1 MTHMQK
7 KVVEFISKKPSDRK
21 DIIIQ
26 IFLPWLRK
34 KSLLLQD
41 LDKAILTDVMRNC
54 AYQKANRDD
63 LIITQG
69 ELGDSFYIML
79 TGKTSVYITPI
90 KVDDEQQSATPDMQK
105 KGKDDEKTDDND
117 DSSQEEEENTDEK
130 KPLDR
135 SKFGKFIMHYEGSN
149 SFGEVAL
156 MSEDSVRN
164 ATIIADEETD
174 LLVISRELFNRSVKA
189 KQEKEYEEKKDF
201 INESPFFHNWSP
213 KFKRL
218 LEMSIRKEHYP
229 FGSTIVRQGDSAC
242 GLVFLLSGQA
252 KVTVN
257 PSHHNGQFPLLTKQE
272 INPIAKEIGRNSY
285 NKIVKKLD
293 RNFTQHHIQIRRKEG
308 YAAAEKR
315 VMSRTVE
322 LCCIESNDVIGDIEM
337 VMELERSTCT
347 VNCTE
352 NTTVMVL
359 DTKNYDRLIAKKN
372 IHTIRKLCKTA
383 LQKVMCRASSG
394 KGSQVPL
401 LDILQKKLQE
411 KLPSKDENNCKA
423 KIDRS
428 KSVAME
434 QLIQFFLKDK
444 APLIEPC
451 VPNSLYYRI
460 KSEKRAKMIEINE
473 MKLKGHVSKVENR
486 LYDYR
491 PRRKVPRSMKQLKSM
506 RAENDLLRTTQSAWD
521 YPQVSHTSLRPRTAL
536 GIHREFSQSPTSRPH
551 TAGIFHLTECNNAE
565 EEAVGSPTRDE
576 PNGVVS
582 DVLEQIDL
590 VQKEKTEARSKV
602 ICSAMAVSEINK
614 TSMRNGGS
622 STSALTAMEP
632 FDEDYFDWETSERN
646 LCNLEDRIK
655 HFCSDGENKPVK
667 VAPQVAPLR
676 RFSIRDEKE
685 DDSSFDVKVPKPGGT
700 VFIKSK
706 PCHLPPNANI
716 HPDGHQ
722 HVRRFVVTRDE
733 AYDFSSMLSR
743 RPKSAR
749 PTRTIITPT
758 FSSRRPKTAT
768 GGRTSYSRTGSLV
781 QMIAS

>member
-1 MTHMQK
+1 MAHMQK
-7 KVVEFISKKPSDRK
+7 KVVDFISKKPSDRK
-21 DIIIQ
+21 DVIIP

-34 KSLLLQD
+34 KSNLLQD
-41 LDKAILTDVMRNC
+41 MDKDVLTDVMRNC

-63 LIITQG
+63 VIITQG
-69 ELGDSFYIML
+69 EQGDSFYIML
-79 TGKTSVYITPI
+79 TGRTSVYITPI
-90 KVDDEQQSATPDMQK
+90 KVEDDQQDTTAVSQEQQ
-105 KGKDDEKTDDND
+105 END
-117 DSSQEEEENTDEK
+117 DTKKDIDESSQEEEETDETE
-130 KPLDR
+130 PLDR
-135 SKFGKFIMHYEGSN
+135 SKFGKFIMHYEGGK

-174 LLVISRELFNRSVKA
+174 LLVISRELFNRSIKA
-189 KQEKEYEEKKDF
+189 KQEEEYEEKKDF
-201 INESPFFHNWSP
+201 INKSPFFHNWSP

-218 LEMSIRKEHYP
+218 LEMSIRKEQYP
-229 FGSTIVRQGDSAC
+229 FGSTIVRQGEAAC

-285 NKIVKKLD
+285 NKIVKKRE
-293 RNFTQHHIQIRRKEG
+293 RNFTQHQIQIRRKEG

-322 LCCIESNDVIGDIEM
+322 LCCIESNDVVGDIEM

-347 VNCTE
+347 VHCTE
-352 NTTVMVL
+352 NTTAMVL

-372 IHTIRKLCKTA
+372 MHTIRKLCKSA
-383 LQKVMCRASSG
+383 LQKVLCRANSG

-411 KLPSKDENNCKA
+411 KLPPKDNNLKP
-423 KIDRS
+423 KTDRS
-428 KSVAME
+428 KSVVME

-451 VPNSLYYRI
+451 VPNALYYRM

-473 MKLKGHVSKVENR
+473 MKLKGQGNKVENR

-491 PRRKVPRSMKQLKSM
+491 SRRKVARSMKQLKSM
-506 RAENDLLRTTQSAWD
+506 RAENDLLRTSQSAWD
-521 YPQVSHTSLRPRTAL
+521 YPQSSRTSLRPRTAL
-536 GIHREFSQSPTSRPH
+536 GIHREISHSPSSRPH
-551 TAGIFHLTECNNAE
+551 TAGIFHLTECNNADE
-565 EEAVGSPTRDE
+565 ESVVSPTRDE
-576 PNGVVS
+576 PSVAMS
-582 DVLEQIDL
+582 DILEQIDL
-590 VQKEKTEARSKV
+590 VQKEKTEVRSKV

-622 STSALTAMEP
+622 SSSALTAMEP

-655 HFCSDGENKPVK
+655 QFCSDGDSRPSK
-667 VAPQVAPLR
+667 VAPQVAALR

-685 DDSSFDVKVPKPGGT
+685 DESSFEVKVPKPGGT

-706 PCHLPPNANI
+706 PCHLPQKANI
-716 HPDGHQ
+716 HSDGHQ

-733 AYDFSSMLSR
+733 TQDISSMLSR

-749 PTRTIITPT
+749 PTRSISPP
-758 FSSRRPKTAT
+758 SLSGRRPKTAI
-768 GGRTSYSRTGSLV
+768 GGRTSFSRTESLV
-781 QMIAS
+781 QMVAS

>member
-1 MTHMQK
+1 MTHMQR
-7 KVVEFISKKPSDRK
+7 KVVEFISKTPSDRK
-21 DIIIQ
+21 DVIIQ

-34 KSLLLQD
+34 KSNLLQD
-41 LDKAILTDVMRNC
+41 MDKDILTDVMRNC

-63 LIITQG
+63 VIITQG
-69 ELGDSFYIML
+69 EQGDSFYIML

-90 KVDDEQQSATPDMQK
+90 KVDDEQREKVPETEQEQK
-105 KGKDDEKTDDND
+105 DEGSEDGASECSDA
-117 DSSQEEEENTDEK
+117 EEEKKEN

-135 SKFGKFIMHYEGSN
+135 SKYGRFIMHYEGGK

-174 LLVISRELFNRSVKA
+174 LLVISRELFNRSIKA
-189 KQEKEYEEKKDF
+189 KQEEEYQEKKDF
-201 INESPFFHNWSP
+201 INKSPFFHNWSP

-218 LEMSIRKEHYP
+218 LEMSIRKEQYP
-229 FGSTIVRQGDSAC
+229 FGSTIVRQGDAAC

-272 INPIAKEIGRNSY
+272 ISPIAKEIGRNSY
-285 NKIVKKLD
+285 NKIVKKRE
-293 RNFTQHHIQIRRKEG
+293 RNFTQHQIQIRRKEG

-315 VMSRTVE
+315 VMNRTVE
-322 LCCIESNDVIGDIEM
+322 LCCIESNDVVGDIEM

-347 VNCTE
+347 VHCTE

-372 IHTIRKLCKTA
+372 MHTIRKLCKSA
-383 LQKVMCRASSG
+383 LQKVLCRANSG

-411 KLPSKDENNCKA
+411 KLPSKDESNIKP
-423 KIDRS
+423 KTDRT
-428 KSVAME
+428 KSVVMD

-451 VPNSLYYRI
+451 VPNSLYYRM
-460 KSEKRAKMIEINE
+460 KSEKRAKMIEMNE
-473 MKLKGHVSKVENR
+473 MKLKGQVTKVENR

-506 RAENDLLRTTQSAWD
+506 RADNDLLRATPTAWD
-521 YPQVSHTSLRPRTAL
+521 YTQTSLTSLRPRTSL
-536 GIHREFSQSPTSRPH
+536 GIYRESSQTPSSRPH
-551 TAGIFHLTECNNAE
+551 TAGIFHLTECNTTDAE
-565 EEAVGSPTRDE
+565 SVASPTREE
-576 PNGVVS
+576 PSGAVS
-582 DVLEQIDL
+582 DILEQIDQ
-590 VQKEKTEARSKV
+590 VQKEKTEVRSKV

-622 STSALTAMEP
+622 STSALTALEP

-655 HFCSDGENKPVK
+655 QFCSDGDSKPTK
-667 VAPQVAPLR
+667 VAPQVASLR

-685 DDSSFDVKVPKPGGT
+685 DETSFEVKVPKPGGT

-733 AYDFSSMLSR
+733 TQDFSSVLSR

-749 PTRTIITPT
+749 PTRSISPP
-758 FSSRRPKTAT
+758 SSNGRRPKTAI
-768 GGRTSYSRTGSLV
+768 GGRTSYSRTESLV
-781 QMIAS
+781 QMVAS

>member
-1 MTHMQK
+1 
-7 KVVEFISKKPSDRK
+7 
-21 DIIIQ
+21 
-26 IFLPWLRK
+26 
-34 KSLLLQD
+34 
-41 LDKAILTDVMRNC
+41 MRNC
-54 AYQKANRDD
+54 EYQKANRDD
-63 LIITQG
+63 VIISQG
-69 ELGDSFYIML
+69 EQGDSFYIML

-90 KVDDEQQSATPDMQK
+90 KLDEDQQEKTPDVQ
-105 KGKDDEKTDDND
+105 DQN
-117 DSSQEEEENTDEK
+117 EEEKSTVNEEDSDEEVKTEENE
-130 KPLDR
+130 PLDR
-135 SKFGKFIMHYEGSN
+135 SKFGKFIMHYEGGK

-164 ATIIADEETD
+164 ATIIADEDTD
-174 LLVISRELFNRSVKA
+174 LLVISRELFNRSIKA
-189 KQEKEYEEKKDF
+189 KQEEEYEEKKDF
-201 INESPFFHNWSP
+201 INKSPFFHNWSP

-218 LEMSIRKEHYP
+218 LEMSIRKEQYP
-229 FGSTIVRQGDSAC
+229 FGSTIVRQGESAC

-285 NKIVKKLD
+285 NKIVKRRE
-293 RNFTQHHIQIRRKEG
+293 RNFTQHQIQIRRKEG

-315 VMSRTVE
+315 VMNRTVE
-322 LCCIESNDVIGDIEM
+322 LCCIESNDVVGDIEM

-372 IHTIRKLCKTA
+372 IHTIRKLCKSA
-383 LQKVMCRASSG
+383 LQKVLCRANSG

-411 KLPSKDENNCKA
+411 KLPSKDENNFKP
-423 KIDRS
+423 KTDRS
-428 KSVAME
+428 KSVVMD
-434 QLIQFFLKDK
+434 QLIQFFLKGK
-444 APLIEPC
+444 TPLIEPC
-451 VPNSLYYRI
+451 VPNSLYYRM

-473 MKLKGHVSKVENR
+473 MKLKGQVTGTKVENR
-486 LYDYR
+486 LYEYR

-506 RAENDLLRTTQSAWD
+506 RVENDLLKTTQSAWD
-521 YPQVSHTSLRPRTAL
+521 YTQTSLTSLRPRTAL
-536 GIHREFSQSPTSRPH
+536 GIHRDISQPPTSRPH
-551 TAGIFHLTECNNAE
+551 TAGIFHLTECNNVDADS
-565 EEAVGSPTRDE
+565 VVSPTRDE
-576 PNGVVS
+576 PSGAVS
-582 DVLEQIDL
+582 DILEQIDQ
-590 VQKEKTEARSKV
+590 VQKEKTEVRSKV
-602 ICSAMAVSEINK
+602 ICSAMAVNEINK

-655 HFCSDGENKPVK
+655 QFCADGESKPTK
-667 VAPQVAPLR
+667 VTPQVAPLR

-685 DDSSFDVKVPKPGGT
+685 DESSFEVKVPKPGGT

-733 AYDFSSMLSR
+733 THDFSSMLSR

-749 PTRTIITPT
+749 PTRSISPA
-758 FSSRRPKTAT
+758 SLNGRRPKTAI
-768 GGRTSYSRTGSLV
+768 GGRTSYSRTESLV
-781 QMIAS
+781 QMVAS